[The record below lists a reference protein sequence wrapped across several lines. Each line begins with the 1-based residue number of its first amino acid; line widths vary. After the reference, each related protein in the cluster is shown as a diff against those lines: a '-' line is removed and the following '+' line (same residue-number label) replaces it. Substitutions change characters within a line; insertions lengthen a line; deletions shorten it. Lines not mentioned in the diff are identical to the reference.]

1 MKEPRK
7 STVGELFSGD
17 TEYFVPRY
25 QRAFDW
31 KGDTEV
37 SDLLQDL
44 FAATDSKINDNLY
57 LGPVIFD
64 VSEEK
69 ATTKVEIIDG
79 QQRLTTLLLLLIAMR
94 EYARKHLH
102 DESVAQSIQKHISN
116 SDALSAT
123 TSHRLTPSPVIGR
136 IFPLMS
142 DYSWDGKFPTWV
154 QEGQKR
160 VGIKREAN
168 RIRSIY
174 DFCYKQISGFTDGDG
189 MRFKNLARHL
199 RDKTFVV
206 KIEIEDRSEAF
217 EVFERTN
224 ARGKGL
230 EVADLLKNYIFSKE
244 GDVLSDDLD
253 QLWDNTTESFGGSQ
267 LKGLKQ
273 FWISRSGK
281 VNARDLYRSIRLY
294 ADELGINGFLS
305 ELSEFS
311 SFYAAYNSDDSDL
324 LRSWLLGIG
333 FPKESMLIEEFRRSI
348 GVLKLFNITQTVPL
362 VFSACRAL
370 RLTAGDKVD
379 AKRLLSLLRSLEYF
393 HFVNNKVGGRIGNET
408 EQAYARFSEKI
419 YHDATLQ
426 ALPEVIGWFG
436 ETMLNRDEFVASFS
450 SLSYEN
456 KADRSIIRY
465 VFDRIVNNG
474 VKDGQSIDLLDL
486 KAAHQGVRASYDIEH
501 LTAQA
506 FITDDESF
514 EVYHSVGNLIVIP
527 KQINGILGNKTF
539 EQKMAVLRE
548 PHKFD
553 NNIKNVPSYLQQFVA
568 EYGEK
573 DWSEEGIRDRAQRLA
588 EESYLIASTTSQYK

>member
-7 STVGELFSGD
+7 ATVGELFSGD

-37 SDLLQDL
+37 SELLQDL
-44 FAATDSKINDNLY
+44 FAATDSKVNDNLY

-79 QQRLTTLLLLLIAMR
+79 QQRLTTLLILLIAMR
-94 EYARKHLH
+94 EYARKSLQ

-116 SDALSAT
+116 SDALSAA
-123 TSHRLTPSPVIGR
+123 TSHRMTPSPVIGR

-142 DYSWDGKFPTWV
+142 DYAWDGSFPAWV
-154 QEGQKR
+154 QEGAKR
-160 VGIKREAN
+160 IGIKREVN
-168 RIRSIY
+168 RLRSIY
-174 DFCYKQISGFTDGDG
+174 NFCFSQIAAFTEGDG
-189 MRFKNLARHL
+189 ARFKTLARHL

-206 KIEIEDRSEAF
+206 KIEIEDRAEAF

-244 GDVLSDDLD
+244 QDILSDDLD
-253 QLWDNTTESFGGSQ
+253 QLWDNITESFGGSQ
-267 LKGLKQ
+267 LKALKQ
-273 FWISRSGK
+273 FWVARSGK
-281 VNARDLYRSIRLY
+281 LNTRALYRSRRIY
-294 ADELGINGFLS
+294 AEKLGVNDFLS
-305 ELSEFS
+305 ELSEFAA
-311 SFYAAYNSDDSDL
+311 FYAAYHSDDADL
-324 LRSWLLGIG
+324 LRSWLLGFG
-333 FPKESMLIEEFRRSI
+333 FPKENMLIEEFRRSI
-348 GVLKLFNITQTVPL
+348 GVLKLFNITQAVPL
-362 VFSACRAL
+362 IFSACRSF
-370 RLTAGDKVD
+370 RLIRGDKAD
-379 AKRLLSLLRSLEYF
+379 AKRLLTLLRSLEYF
-393 HFVNNKVGGRIGNET
+393 HFANNKVGGRIGNET

-419 YHDATLQ
+419 YGDGTLQ
-426 ALPEVIGWFG
+426 FLPEISAWFAG
-436 ETMLNRDEFVASFS
+436 NILTRNEFLASFP

-456 KADRSIIRY
+456 KADRNIIRY
-465 VFDRIVNNG
+465 VFDRIVNDG

-486 KAAHQGVRASYDIEH
+486 RAAHQGVRASYDIEH
-501 LTAQA
+501 LSAQS
-506 FITDDESF
+506 FITDEDTAEL
-514 EVYHSVGNLIVIP
+514 YHSIGNLIVIP

-539 EQKMAVLRE
+539 DEKMAVLRE

-568 EYGEK
+568 E
-573 DWSEEGIRDRAQRLA
+573 
-588 EESYLIASTTSQYK
+588 